1 MPVLFNLLRC
11 ADKSLPARAL
21 DSAALALMF
30 LSFSLSGSTMRTR
43 IGIVRTGASA
53 AGPPTAIVVLGW
65 LGSALDEFREL
76 DAYYARAWPGFDTC
90 VTVGGNDCW
99 SRRGE
104 HAGAEGVF
112 PASVHA
118 VSELQASTHVVPLEY
133 PCSTS
138 RV

>member
-1 MPVLFNLLRC
+1 MLFNLLRC

-43 IGIVRTGASA
+43 IGVRTGASA

-118 VSELQASTHVVPLEY
+118 VSELQVSISTRILGRRTAPFHHL
-133 PCSTS
+133 S
-138 RV
+138 